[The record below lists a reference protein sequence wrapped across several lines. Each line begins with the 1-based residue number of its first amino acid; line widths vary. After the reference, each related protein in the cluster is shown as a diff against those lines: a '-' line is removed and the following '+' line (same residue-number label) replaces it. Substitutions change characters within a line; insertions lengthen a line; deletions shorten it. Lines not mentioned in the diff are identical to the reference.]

1 MIAEIEKAR
10 AALYAIPPNVSYDIW
25 LRAGMA
31 ALTAGLSISE
41 IDTWSSTAEN
51 YKGTKDVE
59 STFRNVKIEGGIT
72 AGTLF
77 YIASEHGY
85 VTKPFTDPNPR
96 LKKTIEKTQATFAG
110 GTAVDIWERCERATY
125 DQPYIVS
132 KQAIGIPLDDLRV
145 VPSRDSLTL
154 CGEKMSGSLVIPV
167 RNPSGNLESL
177 QFIPTPD
184 IASRLKDKG
193 KSTKLNLPM
202 HKMDGWFK
210 VGDAAASGVVYIVE
224 GIGQAWACWKAT
236 GNCAFVCFGAGNM
249 SKVAKSIRTIYPD
262 SEIILVPDV
271 GKELHAESI
280 ALEVSAL
287 MASMPEGW
295 EKNSDVH
302 DFSQSE
308 GIDALE
314 LLLCNATK
322 PNAHEP
328 RYKLL
333 SPHDLRNLPP
343 LAWRV
348 RGVLPAKGIAAI
360 YGPSASGKSFLA
372 FDMAASIASGES
384 WFGCC
389 VEHASVVYAALEGE
403 AGFKLRAQAWEVH
416 KERNLPDS
424 LHLML
429 QPFHL
434 TNLQDVKDLAA
445 VTPKNAVVFID
456 TLNRAAPTS
465 DENSSRDM
473 GEILEGA
480 KLLQS
485 LTSGL
490 VVLIHH
496 TGKDKGKGLRGHSSL
511 FAAMDST
518 IEVSRTGERREWS
531 LSKSKDGIDGE
542 THHFR
547 LAIENLGT
555 DEGFEPVTSCTIRT
569 DSSLQTLKSI
579 PLPQGGNQRLVY
591 DGIQPLF
598 KNGRTGMNGAPPL
611 RPCISLEVAIET
623 AAQRLTCESHRRVF
637 RAREAIKGLVT
648 RGVLGLN
655 DGWLWTAN

>member
-1 MIAEIEKAR
+1 MIKDSEKAR
-10 AALYAIPPNVSYDIW
+10 AALYAIPPNVGYDIW
-25 LRAGMA
+25 LRAGTA
-31 ALTAGLSISE
+31 ALAAGLSISE
-41 IDTWSSTAEN
+41 IDAWSSTAEN

-59 STFRNVKIEGGIT
+59 STFRNVKLEGGIT

-77 YIASEHGY
+77 YIAAEHGY
-85 VTKPFTDPNPR
+85 MAKPFTAPNSP
-96 LKKTIEKTQATFAG
+96 LKKTNAKTQPSFTG
-110 GTAVDIWERCERATY
+110 GTAAEIWERCERATY

-132 KQAIGIPLDDLRV
+132 KQAIGVPLDDLRV
-145 VPSRDSLTL
+145 VSLRDSLVI
-154 CGEKMSGSLVIPV
+154 CGEKMSGSLVVPV
-167 RNPSGNLESL
+167 RNASGNLKSL
-177 QFIPTPD
+177 QFIPTPE
-184 IASRLKDKG
+184 IASRLKAKERP
-193 KSTKLNLPM
+193 SKLNLPM
-202 HKMDGWFK
+202 HKMDGWFI
-210 VGDAAASGVVYIVE
+210 VGDTAAIDIAYIVE

-236 GNCAFVCFGAGNM
+236 GNSAVVCFGAGNM
-249 SKVAKSIRTIYPD
+249 SKVAKSIRNIYPH
-262 SEIILVPDV
+262 SKLILVPDV
-271 GKELHAESI
+271 GKELQAESI
-280 ALEVSAL
+280 AFEVSAL
-287 MASMPEGW
+287 IASMPEGW

-308 GIDALE
+308 GLDALD
-314 LLLCNATK
+314 LLLSNATK
-322 PNAHEP
+322 PKAQEP

-333 SPHDLRNLPP
+333 SPNDLRNLPP

-348 RGVLPAKGIAAI
+348 RGVLPANGIAAI

-372 FDMAASIASGES
+372 FDMAAAIASGES
-384 WFGCC
+384 WFGCY
-389 VEHASVVYAALEGE
+389 VEHTSVVYAALEGE
-403 AGFKLRAQAWEVH
+403 SGFKLRAQAWEVH
-416 KERNLPDS
+416 KERNLPNG
-424 LHLML
+424 LQLML

-434 TNLQDVKDLAA
+434 TNLQDVRDLAA
-445 VTPKNAVVFID
+445 VTPRNAVLFID

-465 DENSSRDM
+465 DENSSKDM

-511 FAAMDST
+511 FAAMDSA

-531 LSKSKDGIDGE
+531 LSKSKDGIEGE

-569 DSSLQTLKSI
+569 DSSLQSVKSI

-598 KNGRTGMNGAPPL
+598 KNGRTGMNGAPPQ
-611 RPCISLEVAIET
+611 RPCISLEVAIEM
-623 AAQRLTCESHRRVF
+623 AAQRLPCESHRRVS
-637 RAREAIKGLVT
+637 RAREAIKGLVS

-655 DGWLWTAN
+655 DGWLWTAS